1 MLNKVANTITP
12 IKTYFNTK
20 NITANPITFILRP
33 NPVNG
38 CCDLIIFFLINY
50 LLLILKTKKGNPICS
65 YYKIKRS

>member
-20 NITANPITFILRP
+20 NITANPITLKLMP

-38 CCDLIIFFLINY
+38 CCALITFVFLINY
-50 LLLILKTKKGNPICS
+50 LLLILKTKKGNPT
-65 YYKIKRS
+65 